1 MPKARPYK
9 EMKVAIIN
17 HSDTRGGASVVT
29 LRLASALAD
38 AGADVTLLVG
48 RKESDSPLVVQGS
61 ALRRELSF
69 AAEHLDIVLHNRL
82 SRTNLFKISTGR
94 FGMGLSRHKAV
105 EEADIV
111 VLAWVNQGTLSLGE
125 IRRMARKKPV
135 VWVMHDRWC
144 QTGVCHHVPDG
155 CQRLKAGCGFCP
167 LLRHGSAADLSHS
180 VYQAKRRLYGELPP
194 PMLSFVA
201 VSRWLAE
208 APGLTK
214 GRTEVIPNVFPVE
227 SYPVTPAMSRQD
239 LGLPE
244 QGRLVV
250 MGAARLD
257 DPVKNFPL
265 AITTLNALREKDV
278 TAVFFG
284 NLRDKSLLEG
294 LRIPHRWLGP
304 LGSTH
309 EVASVMSH
317 ATVVLSS
324 SRFETL
330 PTTLIEGMSAGAVPV
345 TTGHGGQSDII
356 DDGTDGY
363 IAPDDEAATL
373 AMLTDRA
380 LHSPFD
386 RVAQHEAAA
395 RRFAAPVTARR
406 YIALFQRL
414 IEEYKQLITKS

>member
-1 MPKARPYK
+1 M
-9 EMKVAIIN
+9 
-17 HSDTRGGASVVT
+17 
-29 LRLASALAD
+29 
-38 AGADVTLLVG
+38 
-48 RKESDSPLVVQGS
+48 
-61 ALRRELSF
+61 
-69 AAEHLDIVLHNRL
+69 
-82 SRTNLFKISTGR
+82 
-94 FGMGLSRHKAV
+94 
-105 EEADIV
+105 
-111 VLAWVNQGTLSLGE
+111 
-125 IRRMARKKPV
+125 
-135 VWVMHDRWC
+135 
-144 QTGVCHHVPDG
+144 
-155 CQRLKAGCGFCP
+155 
-167 LLRHGSAADLSHS
+167 
-180 VYQAKRRLYGELPP
+180 
-194 PMLSFVA
+194 
-201 VSRWLAE
+201 
-208 APGLTK
+208 
-214 GRTEVIPNVFPVE
+214 
-227 SYPVTPAMSRQD
+227 
-239 LGLPE
+239 
-244 QGRLVV
+244 
-250 MGAARLD
+250 
-257 DPVKNFPL
+257 
-265 AITTLNALREKDV
+265 

-304 LGSTH
+304 LGSTR